1 MQFAVRRRGLPDSR
15 SLRRWAGAAAP
26 KGLQLTLRVV
36 GAAEGRNLNK
46 RFRKKNRAT
55 NVLSFPYGKGAGDV
69 VLCHPVVAREARRQG
84 KSVAAHYAHLVVH
97 GVLHLRGYDHG
108 ARAEAS
114 RMERREVRILRRLGF
129 GNPYELE

>member
-15 SLRRWAGAAAP
+15 SLRRWASAAAP